1 MTAPGAPGTVSG
13 DHLSAQSAG
22 SPPPG
27 TPRRLYFLD
36 WLRII
41 ALALLVL
48 YHVGMYYVTWDF
60 HVKSP
65 FAGPALE
72 PWMKLS
78 EPWRMG
84 LLFFVSGAASAHL
97 FGGGPRVA
105 LVRRRSR
112 QLLWPLLCGVVL
124 LVPPQSYAEVV
135 QKFGYADGFADF
147 LGLYFSGHHGFCRD
161 GQCLILPTW
170 NHLWFLP
177 YLWVYT
183 MLLCALLAWR
193 PQALRSA
200 ARRVHQASGAAAL
213 LVVPMLFLLAARLLL
228 AARYPVTHAL
238 WGDWFTHAVSLA
250 MFAAGAVVAAQPALW
265 DRVASVRWIALPM
278 AAAAWAALVFLGPT
292 PPVVHAVLAAF
303 AWAAVLAAVGF
314 AVRHLD
320 VDVPVRPWLVEA
332 VFPVYVLHQTILI
345 VGSQWL
351 LPQRWPPAMEGP
363 VLVLIT
369 LLLSVAGVE
378 LIGRVGPL
386 RPWFGLRPRQ
396 RPAGAVPAA
405 GP

>member
-1 MTAPGAPGTVSG
+1 MTPPGAPGTG
-13 DHLSAQSAG
+13 AQADRLAAPH
-22 SPPPG
+22 PPQA
-27 TPRRLYFLD
+27 PRRLYFLD

-48 YHVGMYYVTWDF
+48 YHVGMYYVSWDF

-97 FGGGPRVA
+97 FSGGPSLA

-135 QKFGYADGFADF
+135 QKFGHAGGFVDF
-147 LGLYFSGHHGFCRD
+147 LGLYFSGYHGFCRD
-161 GQCLILPTW
+161 GHCLILPTW

-183 MLLCALLAWR
+183 MLLCAVLAVR

-228 AARYPVTHAL
+228 VARYPVTHAL

-250 MFAAGAVVAAQPALW
+250 MFAAGAVVAVQPALW
-265 DRVASVRWIALPM
+265 ERVASVRWIALPM
-278 AAAAWAALVFLGPT
+278 AAAAWVALVVVKP
-292 PPVVHAVLAAF
+292 PQPVVHAVLAAY
-303 AWAAVLAAVGF
+303 AWAAALAAVGF

-320 VDVPVRPWLVEA
+320 VDATVRAWLVEA
-332 VFPVYVLHQTILI
+332 VFPVYMLHQTLLI

-351 LPQRWPPAMEGP
+351 LPLRWPPALEGP
-363 VLVLIT
+363 VLVVLT
-369 LLLSVAGVE
+369 LSLSVVGVE
-378 LIGRVGPL
+378 LIRRVAVL

-396 RPAGAVPAA
+396 GAV
-405 GP
+405 GPLPVAVP